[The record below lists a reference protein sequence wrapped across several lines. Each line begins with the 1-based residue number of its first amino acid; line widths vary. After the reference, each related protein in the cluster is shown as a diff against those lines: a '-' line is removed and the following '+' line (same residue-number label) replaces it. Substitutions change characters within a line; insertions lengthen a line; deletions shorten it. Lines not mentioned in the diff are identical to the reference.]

1 MAEETIFV
9 NDATSEKPIQEIERL
24 LHQLDGIERVLL
36 DTSDGEMKVEFD
48 DEKISIEQ
56 IVNTLKQHNF
66 C

>member
-36 DTSDGEMKVEFD
+36 DTSDGEIKVEFD